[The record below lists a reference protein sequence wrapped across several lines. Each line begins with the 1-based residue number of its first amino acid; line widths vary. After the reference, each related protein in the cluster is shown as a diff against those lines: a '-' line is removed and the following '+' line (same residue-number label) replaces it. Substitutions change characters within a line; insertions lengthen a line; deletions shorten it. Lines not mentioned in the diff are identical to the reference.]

1 MNVIRVFALKTA
13 VILTFVASLV
23 IALQNPV
30 YLWFLL
36 LLIPAFIADIIRII
50 AIAHIGKVIAIKEN
64 TTNEQPDKR

>member
-23 IALQNPV
+23 IALQNPI

-50 AIAHIGKVIAIKEN
+50 AIAYTEKVIAIKEN
-64 TTNEQPDKR
+64 TNEQPDKR

>member
-1 MNVIRVFALKTA
+1 MNVIRVFALKAA

-50 AIAHIGKVIAIKEN
+50 AIAYAGKAIAIKEN
-64 TTNEQPDKR
+64 TNEQPDKR

>member
-1 MNVIRVFALKTA
+1 MNVIRAFALKTA

-23 IALQNPV
+23 IALQNPF

-50 AIAHIGKVIAIKEN
+50 AIAYAGKALAIKEK
-64 TTNEQPDKR
+64 TNEQPDKR

>member
-23 IALQNPV
+23 IALQNPF

-36 LLIPAFIADIIRII
+36 LRIPAFIADIIRII
-50 AIAHIGKVIAIKEN
+50 ALEYTGKVIAIKVN
-64 TTNEQPDKR
+64 TNEQPDKR

>member
-23 IALQNPV
+23 IAFQNPF

-50 AIAHIGKVIAIKEN
+50 AIAYAGKVIAIKEN
-64 TTNEQPDKR
+64 TNEQPDKR

>member
-13 VILTFVASLV
+13 IILTFVASLV
-23 IALQNPV
+23 IALQNPF

-50 AIAHIGKVIAIKEN
+50 AIAYTGKAIAMKEK
-64 TTNEQPDKR
+64 TNEQPDKR

>member
-23 IALQNPV
+23 IALQNPF

-50 AIAHIGKVIAIKEN
+50 AIAYTGKVITIKES
-64 TTNEQPDKR
+64 TNEQPDKR

>member
-23 IALQNPV
+23 IALQNPF

-36 LLIPAFIADIIRII
+36 LLIPAFIADIISII
-50 AIAHIGKVIAIKEN
+50 AIAYTGKAIAIKEN
-64 TTNEQPDKR
+64 TNEQPDKR

>member
-23 IALQNPV
+23 ITLQNPF

-36 LLIPAFIADIIRII
+36 LLRPAFSADIIRII
-50 AIAHIGKVIAIKEN
+50 AIAYTGKVITIKEN
-64 TTNEQPDKR
+64 TNEQPDKR

>member
-23 IALQNPV
+23 IALQNPF

-50 AIAHIGKVIAIKEN
+50 AIAYTGKAIAIKESI
-64 TTNEQPDKR
+64 NEQPDKR

>member
-23 IALQNPV
+23 IALQNPF

-50 AIAHIGKVIAIKEN
+50 AITYAGKAIAIKEN
-64 TTNEQPDKR
+64 TNEQPDKR

>member
-23 IALQNPV
+23 IALQNPF

-50 AIAHIGKVIAIKEN
+50 AIAYAGKAIATKEN
-64 TTNEQPDKR
+64 TNEQPDKR

>member
-13 VILTFVASLV
+13 VILTFVACLT
-23 IALQNPV
+23 IALQSTV

-50 AIAHIGKVIAIKEN
+50 AIAYTGKVIAIKEN
-64 TTNEQPDKR
+64 ANEQPDKR

>member
-23 IALQNPV
+23 IALQNPF
-30 YLWFLL
+30 YLWLLL

-50 AIAHIGKVIAIKEN
+50 AIAYTGKVIAIKEN
-64 TTNEQPDKR
+64 TNEQPDKR